1 LDDEIKW
8 NSDRLLKIPRAGR
21 GNDLLDLFVICYC
34 RMLSYFDAFAAKIR
48 DEIVVADF
56 YAKTPIIGFR
66 EVRGKSAVEKGERV
80 I

>member
-1 LDDEIKW
+1 
-8 NSDRLLKIPRAGR
+8 
-21 GNDLLDLFVICYC
+21 
-34 RMLSYFDAFAAKIR
+34 MLSYFDAFAAKIR